1 MSKALYLVAVDGSEW
16 SLRATKQAVKLAQ
29 QTGAKVKIITVLD
42 WLYLQPMVIEGVA
55 PPVLDKATEEKNIQ
69 ETILTPL
76 AEKYKDTEVKLST
89 ELLWGDPV
97 EIIQEQVKEMHANM
111 LFIGRRGR
119 SRVIDML
126 LGSVA
131 NKLAHR
137 VGLPIVLVP

>member
-1 MSKALYLVAVDGSEW
+1 MSKAMYLVAVDGSEW
-16 SLRATKQAVKLAQ
+16 SLRATKQAVKLAKL
-29 QTGAKVKIITVLD
+29 TGAKVKIITVVD
-42 WLYLQPMVIEGVA
+42 WLYLQPIVIEGVA
-55 PPVLDKATEEKNIQ
+55 PPVLDKASEEKRIQ
-69 ETILTPL
+69 TTILAPL
-76 AEKYKDTEVKLST
+76 KDKYKDTDLKLTT

-97 EIIQEQVKEMHANM
+97 EVIQEQVKEVHANM

>member
-1 MSKALYLVAVDGSEW
+1 MYLVAVDGSEW
-16 SLRATKQAVKLAQ
+16 SLRATKQAVKLAKL
-29 QTGAKVKIITVLD
+29 TGAKVKIITVVD
-42 WLYLQPMVIEGVA
+42 WLYLQPIVIEGVA
-55 PPVLDKATEEKNIQ
+55 PPVLDKASEEKRIQ
-69 ETILTPL
+69 TTILAPL
-76 AEKYKDTEVKLST
+76 KDKYKDTDLKLTT

-97 EIIQEQVKEMHANM
+97 EVIQEQVKEVHANM

>member
-1 MSKALYLVAVDGSEW
+1 MSKAMYLVAVDGSEW
-16 SLRATKQAVKLAQ
+16 SLRATKQAVKLAKL
-29 QTGAKVKIITVLD
+29 TGAKVKIITVVD
-42 WLYLQPMVIEGVA
+42 WLYLQPIVIEGVA
-55 PPVLDKATEEKNIQ
+55 PPVLDKASEEKRIRT
-69 ETILTPL
+69 TILAPL
-76 AEKYKDTEVKLST
+76 KDKYKDTDLKLTT

-97 EIIQEQVKEMHANM
+97 EVIQEQVKEVHANM

>member
-1 MSKALYLVAVDGSEW
+1 MSKAMYLVAVDGSEW
-16 SLRATKQAVKLAQ
+16 SLRATKQAVKLAKL
-29 QTGAKVKIITVLD
+29 TGAKVKIITVVD
-42 WLYLQPMVIEGVA
+42 WLYLQPIVIEGVA
-55 PPVLDKATEEKNIQ
+55 PPVLDKASEEKRIQ
-69 ETILTPL
+69 TTILAPL
-76 AEKYKDTEVKLST
+76 KDKYKDTDLKLTT

-97 EIIQEQVKEMHANM
+97 EVIQEQVKEVHANM

-119 SRVIDML
+119 SRVIDIL

>member
-1 MSKALYLVAVDGSEW
+1 MGKALYLVAVDGSEW
-16 SLRATKQAVKLAQ
+16 SLRATNQAVKLAQ

-42 WLYLQPMVIEGVA
+42 WLYLQPMVLEGIA
-55 PPVLDKATEEKNIQ
+55 PPILDKATEEKNIQ
-69 ETILTPL
+69 STILTPL
-76 AEKYKDTEVKLST
+76 EEKYKEVGIKLST
-89 ELLWGDPV
+89 ELIWGDPV
-97 EIIQEQVKEMHANM
+97 EMIQEQVKKMHANM

-119 SRVIDML
+119 SRVIDIL

>member
-55 PPVLDKATEEKNIQ
+55 PPVLDKSAEEKNIQ

>member
-16 SLRATKQAVKLAQ
+16 SLRATEQAVKLAQ
-29 QTGAKVKIITVLD
+29 QTKAKVKIITVLD
-42 WLYLQPMVIEGVA
+42 WLYLQPLVIDGVA
-55 PPVLDKATEEKNIQ
+55 PPILDKETEEKNIQ
-69 ETILTPL
+69 ATILAPL
-76 AEKYKDTEVKLST
+76 EEKYKDSGIKFST

-97 EIIQEQVKEMHANM
+97 EVIQEQVKTEHANM

-119 SRVIDML
+119 SRVVDML
-126 LGSVA
+126 LGSVT